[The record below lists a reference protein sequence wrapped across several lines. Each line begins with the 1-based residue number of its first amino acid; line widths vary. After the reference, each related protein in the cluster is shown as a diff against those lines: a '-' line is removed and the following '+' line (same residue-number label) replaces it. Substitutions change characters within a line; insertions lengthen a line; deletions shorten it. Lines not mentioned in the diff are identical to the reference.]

1 MKKLKTLLSIAV
13 LLAMAIGCATTKDRE
28 NMLSA
33 AGFKM
38 MPANTPE
45 KEAHLK
51 SLPNDKITTVQRE
64 GTTYYVFP
72 DQKNNVAYVGQA
84 KQYQEYQKL
93 RYQKQLA
100 DEQLNTAEM
109 YNQASWGAW
118 GPWQGFAWQ

>member
-72 DQKNNVAYVGQA
+72 DQKNNVAYVGQE

-100 DEQLNTAEM
+100 NEQLNTAEM
-109 YNQASWGAW
+109 YNSAAWGAW
-118 GPWQGFAWQ
+118 GPWQGFAWY